1 VKPLCVCKSAGCFWV
16 MDARVHLKTAHT
28 SCYFSTSGGSV
39 VHLCSAELCV
49 KETSAHVYTTAL
61 PYLQLSD
68 EAAHTHTRER
78 VSGIHCAH
86 EADGSQRE
94 SFTENTLGVCDALRK
109 RGLYSSSGMLINN
122 TRSHTHTHTHT
133 QCCLT
138 SWRELSII

>member
-1 VKPLCVCKSAGCFWV
+1 MLAQHLRHRCVCVCVCVCKSAGCFWV

-78 VSGIHCAH
+78 
-86 EADGSQRE
+86 GSQEYIVLMRLTGHSERVSLRTRWVCVMLSERE
-94 SFTENTLGVCDALRK
+94 AC
-109 RGLYSSSGMLINN
+109 
-122 TRSHTHTHTHT
+122 T
-133 QCCLT
+133 QAVGC
-138 SWRELSII
+138 